1 MLYCIN
7 TYIVIA
13 WLLPWD
19 TLPSST
25 LSSKYGQYW
34 HNIFF
39 LKNGDVRNAKLET
52 LKNTKRMG
60 DVHSDFTHSY
70 HLCSCLIIT
79 NFAAY
84 FHR

>member
-1 MLYCIN
+1 MVQFRVKWIRERGMLYCIN

-34 HNIFF
+34 HKIF
-39 LKNGDVRNAKLET
+39 LKKNGDVRNAKLET
-52 LKNTKRMG
+52 LKTTKRMG
-60 DVHSDFTHSY
+60 DVHSDFTQLSP
-70 HLCSCLIIT
+70 L
-79 NFAAY
+79 
-84 FHR
+84 